1 MHTTKGRGVAYGAT
15 NKVATKVAVMPAE
28 VAVPETAV
36 PEAAVPEGAVL
47 SGDPPSGFQVK
58 PGMTGK
64 ESVPKAVVPETAVPE
79 TAVLSGDP
87 PSGFQV
93 KPGMTKG
100 GVMDRFK
107 AAFGGDHTRREWLL
121 LGERIFSHPRYAI
134 AIIIAL
140 ALCTLDKYWFVVW
153 PLVIFFTIEWWMR
166 FWLLKEN
173 GFNNKTELG
182 FLLLDGVATLSLF
195 SVLFLPVEMLEQAFY
210 LRMARLLRGMYLLR
224 MLRVFRMF
232 THETFVY
239 SLPFGMAVAA
249 LAVVGFMLDKFA
261 LYAGVILLL
270 ELVART
276 ISIFR
281 VLPDGK
287 RRYAEILFL
296 PVDLVASVSLLGLV
310 PGIPVLLVLLRLL
323 RFMVLLNPLRNFMQA
338 LMKVIALPDIRKEA
352 GMLLGV
358 LAVMM
363 SLVLLSILY
372 LYPHMDLNGDHQ
384 ITDGDYAPF
393 QLLLFVFRML
403 MDPGVPPAASFS
415 PWLVAVTIAILLA
428 GVFFF
433 ALMIDL
439 GASFMQKLLEELA
452 NSPMS
457 PREQMMVV
465 GSNEQAMPVLRNF
478 DKLCGRLRRT
488 FASVW
493 VFYGEPLAQASRIG
507 RWLAIRRAD
516 PGDRGLVDRFR
527 LSGLQHL
534 VIFHRHDDS
543 KEEMQALVDTH
554 HLAREAKVDTLVI
567 SDALLPPDKAA
578 VFSGSLG
585 AEVVVSA
592 SVMTR
597 MLYQA
602 THCSYMPEVSMR
614 MIDAVGG
621 ETGMYAVEWAAT
633 IKPAGSG
640 AMIHLGEDSQ
650 RLDQWLSDC
659 FEEGVNLLAGHEAD
673 GKLTLFTDLYHV
685 DHEVALGDVVGVG
698 AEPAL
703 WGGVM
708 HKALDG
714 ALEPHQNPL
723 KTFSWPEVWDLNI
736 IFLGWHP
743 GLPAMLTE
751 MALKHHKIAFHVFS
765 VSDADGVVAKQ
776 AQLDDAVADVANQS
790 KCKISAS
797 VSEWDGLDIEALTP
811 KLRGCKLIM
820 LYPEET
826 VGDGEDS
833 VLELWLHRVGEVLQA
848 RKEKTKWWTP
858 PKLMV
863 LPRMGANISALIA
876 ASLEYPLLQMD
887 VGSPDAFHDLYVSRK
902 MITHAWKLVDPQ
914 LVQQELKAY
923 KMMELML
930 SDAVALEITSAEG
943 LLLEG
948 CESWR
953 DIYREGVHRG
963 WSLVGY
969 VMPER
974 GKDAPIDPF
983 QLLERLFPL
992 DRSYEGSRMHMLA
1005 GAMVMEMDAPTKVD
1019 QLLFVRRGVLEEHG
1033 DEKAKPAA
1041 KVAPKAAAKPAAKV
1055 APKAVAK
1062 PAAKVAPKPVAKPDP
1077 KPAPKPEP
1085 AAKPAPKP
1093 EAAKPVAAVKA
1104 AAAAPPPVKAAPAP
1118 AKAAMVVVDS
1128 GDWPKQSD
1136 LRLLQVLAEQIR
1148 EAVTLLQSSSEA
1160 GLMKLMGLLESA
1172 PGEAVEGH
1180 VMDALGSLQNLDRVS
1195 QWVNNVTSTLDDW
1208 GKGVAP
1214 ISGDAGWMQALA
1226 NRYVME
1232 EERAVLQR
1240 IMDMPIPVAQAAA
1253 VAVAPAP
1260 AVEAPVEQGEEQLE
1274 PVVAIEMPVAEPES
1288 VEQVEPVA
1296 EVVERV
1302 VDEVAVE
1309 CADPQPEPEV
1319 EPEMGEGD
1327 DPPAVVAAV
1336 DVTLVG
1342 DWPLEADSRLLKI
1355 LSQQVEAAIVML
1367 QESSES
1373 SLMKLMT
1380 LLDSAPGES
1389 VEGHV
1394 MDALSSLQNIDRVV
1408 QWLNNVRSC
1417 LNDWDQNVAPAG
1429 GETPWCEAMLARC
1442 VMEEER
1448 EVIRALLDGGV

>member
-1 MHTTKGRGVAYGAT
+1 
-15 NKVATKVAVMPAE
+15 
-28 VAVPETAV
+28 
-36 PEAAVPEGAVL
+36 
-47 SGDPPSGFQVK
+47 
-58 PGMTGK
+58 
-64 ESVPKAVVPETAVPE
+64 
-79 TAVLSGDP
+79 
-87 PSGFQV
+87 
-93 KPGMTKG
+93 
-100 GVMDRFK
+100 
-107 AAFGGDHTRREWLL
+107 
-121 LGERIFSHPRYAI
+121 
-134 AIIIAL
+134 
-140 ALCTLDKYWFVVW
+140 
-153 PLVIFFTIEWWMR
+153 MR

-173 GFNNKTELG
+173 GFNNKTEMG
-182 FLLLDGVATLSLF
+182 FLLLDGIATLSLF

-239 SLPFGMAVAA
+239 SLPFGMAVTS
-249 LAVVGFMLDKFA
+249 LAIIGLMADKLA

-270 ELVART
+270 ELVARSV
-276 ISIFR
+276 SIFK

-296 PVDLVASVSLLGLV
+296 PVDLVASIALLGVV
-310 PGIPVLLVLLRLL
+310 PGIPALLVLLRLI

-338 LMKVIALPDIRKEA
+338 LLKVVGLPDIRKEA

-363 SLVLLSILY
+363 FLVLMTILY
-372 LYPHMDLNGDHQ
+372 LYPQMDLDGDHKV
-384 ITDGDYAPF
+384 TDADYAPF

-403 MDPGVPPAASFS
+403 MDPGVPPAAAFS

-478 DKLCGRLRRT
+478 DRFCGRLRRT

-516 PGDRGLVDRFR
+516 PGDRGLVKRFR

-543 KEEMQALVDTH
+543 EEEMQALVDTH
-554 HLAREAKVDTLVI
+554 HLAREARVDTLVI

-578 VFSGSLG
+578 VFCGSLG
-585 AEVVVSA
+585 AEVIISA

-602 THCSYMPEVSMR
+602 THCSYMPEVGMR

-633 IKPAGSG
+633 IKPAGAG
-640 AMIHLGEDSQ
+640 AVLHFGKQSQ
-650 RLDQWLSDC
+650 RLDQWMTRC
-659 FEEGVNLLAGHEAD
+659 FEEGINLLAGREAN
-673 GKLTLFTDLYHV
+673 GKLTLLADLYHV
-685 DHEVALGDVVGVG
+685 DHEVVLEDVIGIG
-698 AEPAL
+698 SEPSL
-703 WGGVM
+703 WGSVM
-708 HKALDG
+708 RDALDG
-714 ALEPHQNPL
+714 ELKAHHNPL

-743 GLPAMLTE
+743 GLPAMLVE

-765 VSDADGVVAKQ
+765 VSDSEGVEEKQ
-776 AQLDDAVADVANQS
+776 ALLDGAVTEVANRS
-790 KCKISAS
+790 KCKITTS
-797 VSEWDGLDIEALTP
+797 VTEWDGLDIEALTP

-820 LYPEET
+820 LYPEEV
-826 VGDGEDS
+826 VGEGEDS

-863 LPRMGANISALIA
+863 LPRAGENI
-876 ASLEYPLLQMD
+876 ASLIKASQEYPLLQMD

-902 MITHAWKLVDPQ
+902 MITHAWKLIDPR
-914 LVQQELKAY
+914 LVEQELKAY
-923 KMMELML
+923 EMMELML
-930 SDAVALEITSAEG
+930 SDAVALEMTSAEG
-943 LLLEG
+943 LLAEA
-948 CESWR
+948 CESWH
-953 DIYREGVHRG
+953 DIYREGLHRG
-963 WSLVGY
+963 WSLIAY

-974 GKDAPIDPF
+974 GKDAPVDPF
-983 QLLERLFPL
+983 HVLERMFPL
-992 DRSYEGSRMHMLA
+992 DRNYEGSRMHMLS

-1033 DEKAKPAA
+1033 EEKEKP
-1041 KVAPKAAAKPAAKV
+1041 
-1055 APKAVAK
+1055 
-1062 PAAKVAPKPVAKPDP
+1062 
-1077 KPAPKPEP
+1077 
-1085 AAKPAPKP
+1085 AKPAPAKTTPTKVKSSKSKEKP
-1093 EAAKPVAAVKA
+1093 SAPVT
-1104 AAAAPPPVKAAPAP
+1104 PPSPPVTPAQAGVQQEETTAPTTPAAT
-1118 AKAAMVVVDS
+1118 VEVVDP
-1128 GDWPKQSD
+1128 GEWPAQSD
-1136 LRLLQVLAEQIR
+1136 ARLLRVLAEQIR
-1148 EAVTLLQSSSEA
+1148 ESVTLLQSSSES
-1160 GLMKLMGLLESA
+1160 GLMKLMTLLEGA
-1172 PGEAVEGH
+1172 PGEAVEAKI
-1180 VMDALGSLQNLDRVS
+1180 MDALGSLQNLDRVS

-1208 GKGVAP
+1208 AGGVTP
-1214 ISGDAGWMQALA
+1214 ISGDAGWMAALA

-1232 EERAVLQR
+1232 EEREVLKR
-1240 IMDMPIPVAQAAA
+1240 IMDMPIPTATT
-1253 VAVAPAP
+1253 APAP
-1260 AVEAPVEQGEEQLE
+1260 VSPPSAPVNPPSPSVNQPSPSVTPPSPPVTPAQAVVQQEETTADTSGSRVEPGMTKEE
-1274 PVVAIEMPVAEPES
+1274 PVTPTPPPVTPAQAGVQQERETPPISEAEEAS
-1288 VEQVEPVA
+1288 EEP
-1296 EVVERV
+1296 
-1302 VDEVAVE
+1302 
-1309 CADPQPEPEV
+1309 PT
-1319 EPEMGEGD
+1319 
-1327 DPPAVVAAV
+1327 PAVAAV
-1336 DVTLVG
+1336 DVTIVG
-1342 DWPLEADSRLLKI
+1342 DWPLQTDPRLLKI
-1355 LSQQVEAAIVML
+1355 LARQVEAAITML

-1380 LLDSAPGES
+1380 LLESAPGEA
-1389 VEGHV
+1389 VEARI
-1394 MDALSSLQNIDRVV
+1394 MDALASLQNIDRVV
-1408 QWLNNVRSC
+1408 QWLTNVQSC
-1417 LNDWDQNVAPAG
+1417 LREWEHGVIPAC
-1429 GETPWCEAMLARC
+1429 GETPWREGMLTRC

-1448 EVIRALLDGGV
+1448 EVIRAVLDDED